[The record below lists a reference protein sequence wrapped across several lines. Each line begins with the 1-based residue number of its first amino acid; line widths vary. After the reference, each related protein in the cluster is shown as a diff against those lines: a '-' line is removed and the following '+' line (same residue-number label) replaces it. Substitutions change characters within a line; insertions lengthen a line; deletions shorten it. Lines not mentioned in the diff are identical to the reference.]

1 MNEIMSNI
9 CGRTG
14 LAPELVVICLI
25 GMMLFGVVL
34 AMSAQYNPGRALE
47 RELRQLNPNH
57 ARKRI
62 HRHW

>member
-1 MNEIMSNI
+1 MDFISNI
-9 CGRTG
+9 SARTG
-14 LAPELVVICLI
+14 LTPELVVVCLV

-34 AMSAQYNPGRALE
+34 AMSAGSSPGRALE

>member
-1 MNEIMSNI
+1 MDFMSNI

-14 LAPELVVICLI
+14 LAPELVVLCLV

-34 AMSAQYNPGRALE
+34 AMSAGSSPGRALE
-47 RELRQLNPNH
+47 RELRRLNPNH

-62 HRHW
+62 RRRW